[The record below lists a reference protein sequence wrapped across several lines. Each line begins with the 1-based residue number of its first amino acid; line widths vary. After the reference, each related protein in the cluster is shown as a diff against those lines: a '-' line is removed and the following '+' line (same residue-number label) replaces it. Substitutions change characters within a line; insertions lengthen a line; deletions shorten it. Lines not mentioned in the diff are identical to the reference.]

1 MDWYGVVDLV
11 AAAKARG
18 ADRSAIP
25 PTANLVKLLGGYPQD
40 KMELAREASP
50 IEYVS
55 PSAPPFL
62 ILHGDK
68 DTLVPFAQSQALY
81 DKLTAAGVPCDLI
94 IVKGAA
100 HATVEFSQEKLL
112 AAIADW
118 LDENME
124 A

>member
-1 MDWYGVVDLV
+1 M
-11 AAAKARG
+11 
-18 ADRSAIP
+18 
-25 PTANLVKLLGGYPQD
+25 
-40 KMELAREASP
+40 AREERVW
-50 IEYVS
+50 EYAV
-55 PSAPPFL
+55 
-62 ILHGDK
+62 
-68 DTLVPFAQSQALY
+68 DTGFTPLE
-81 DKLTAAGVPCDLI
+81 DRCI